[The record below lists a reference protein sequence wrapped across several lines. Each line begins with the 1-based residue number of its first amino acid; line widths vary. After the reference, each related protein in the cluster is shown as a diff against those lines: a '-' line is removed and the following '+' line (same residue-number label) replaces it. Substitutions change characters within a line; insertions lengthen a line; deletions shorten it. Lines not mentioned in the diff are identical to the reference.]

1 MATQT
6 PSSSTSEHTKIRK
19 RGNSSC
25 SEEDEKIITSSP
37 TSSSTPRWKYEVFL
51 SFYGKDTRMSFTDHL
66 YVDLKRKGILVFRDD
81 EALKRGKCISQ
92 ELSQAIQESQSAIV
106 IFSAKYASSEWC
118 LRELAEIVEWEEK
131 NDLIIIPIFYHVD
144 PSDVRNQ
151 RGTFK
156 EAFAAHEKDPKVD
169 IKEIDTWRNACIKVG
184 NLAGEHIKGD
194 RYESTIIKEIGRR
207 IAHELNSRFSRHDYN
222 KLVAIDSHVD
232 RMIELLDMESDDVR
246 FVGIHGMGGVGK
258 TMLAEIIYDRV
269 SNCRFEGSS
278 FISCIR
284 EESKARGLASLQK
297 QLLSMIMEE
306 KIQIWDQNHGD
317 RMRKKILHNKKVFI
331 VLDDVDSDEQL
342 TALAGDRK
350 WFGPGSRVIITC
362 RDSHLLRRYEVN
374 PIYKVEQLEIA
385 EALQLFSLSAF
396 KETHPIEDYMDLSM
410 DFVNYAQGLPL
421 ALKVLGSFLYE
432 REIDA
437 WKSEKDKLKA
447 FPNPKIMDVLQIS
460 FNGLQKSQ
468 KDLFL
473 DMACYFRGQHGVDY
487 IFDDDMAESFGHY
500 RIDVDVL
507 IEKSLLSK
515 SEYGLLSMHDLLK
528 EMGQEIVQRECPQEP
543 GKRSRIFCL
552 EDLYQVLKNDAGT
565 DAIKG
570 IAVYSCPEMKQ
581 RLNAKALSKMTKLRF
596 FKFHHS
602 QSIKWHGKPLNYMQ
616 TNELRFI
623 EWFGYHLKSWPSSFK
638 PKNLTVLRMYSS
650 QIKQLWKGS
659 MDLDNLKELDMGH
672 SENLIE
678 TPDLSGA
685 PNLEIID
692 FQNCRSLCEVHPSI
706 KELKQLKQLS
716 MAGTGIKH
724 LWKGTL
730 VVLHNL
736 KFLALSYCK
745 NLIETPDLTG
755 TPNLEEIYFTGCT
768 NLCEVHPSIKV
779 LKQIKKIM
787 IIGTGIK
794 QLWKGSLMDL
804 DNLKKLDMGHSENLI
819 ETPDLS
825 GAPNLEII
833 DFQNC
838 RSLCEVHPS
847 IKELKQLKQLSMAG
861 TGIKHLWK
869 GTLVVLHN
877 LKILNLSNCKNL
889 IETPDLTRT
898 PNLEEI
904 DFTGCTNLCEV
915 HPSIKVLKQIKK
927 IMIIGT
933 GIKQLWKGSL
943 MVLHNLKKLHMGDSE
958 NLIETPD
965 LSGAPNLEIIY
976 FQNCRSLC
984 EVHPSIKE
992 LKQLKELSMI
1002 GTGIK
1007 HLWKGTLV
1015 VLHNLKIL
1023 ALSYCKNLIETP
1035 DLTGTPNL
1043 EEIYFTGCTN
1053 LCEVHPSIKVLKQIK
1068 KIMIIGTGIKQ
1079 LWKGSLMD
1087 FDNLKELDMGDS
1099 ENLIETSDLS
1109 GAPNPEIIDFQN
1121 CRSLCE
1127 VHPSIKELKQL
1138 KELSM
1143 IGTGIKHLWK
1153 GTLVVLHNLK
1163 ILNLSDCKNLIE
1175 TPDLTG
1181 TPNLE
1186 EIYFIGCTNLREVH
1200 PSIKELKQL
1209 KELSMIGTGIK
1220 HLWKGTLVVLH
1231 NLKILDLTNCK
1242 NLIELPDL
1250 TGAQNLEEIYITG
1263 CTSLCEVHPS
1273 IKVLKQIQ
1281 KIIII
1286 GTGIKQLW
1294 NGSLM
1299 DLDNLKELDMGDSEN
1314 LIETPDLSGAPNLE
1328 IIDFQNCRS
1337 LCEVHP
1343 SIKELKQLKELS
1355 MIGTG
1360 IKQLWNGTLVG
1371 LDNLKILDLGD
1382 CKNLI
1387 ETPDLSGTPNL
1398 EEIDFIGCTN
1408 LCEVHP
1414 SIKVLKQ
1421 IQKIIM
1427 AGTGIKHLWKGTS
1440 VGLDNLKILDLG
1452 DCKNLIEIPD
1462 LTGAQNLEEIYVTG
1476 CLSFCKVHPSIKVL
1490 KQIQKIIM
1498 AGTGIKQLWEG
1509 TLVQVL
1515 QNLKILDLSNCK
1527 NLIEIPDLTGAQNL
1541 EEIYLTGCTS
1551 LCEDHRSMKVLKQR
1565 QKIKMVG

>member
-659 MDLDNLKELDMGH
+659 MDLDNLKE
-672 SENLIE
+672 
-678 TPDLSGA
+678 
-685 PNLEIID
+685 
-692 FQNCRSLCEVHPSI
+692 
-706 KELKQLKQLS
+706 
-716 MAGTGIKH
+716 
-724 LWKGTL
+724 
-730 VVLHNL
+730 
-736 KFLALSYCK
+736 
-745 NLIETPDLTG
+745 
-755 TPNLEEIYFTGCT
+755 
-768 NLCEVHPSIKV
+768 
-779 LKQIKKIM
+779 
-787 IIGTGIK
+787 
-794 QLWKGSLMDL
+794 
-804 DNLKKLDMGHSENLI
+804 LDMGHSENLI